1 MAEDKG
7 TEPVDEGMEVV
18 PDAPLADVPTIIP
31 ELEDVVSNLAT
42 DVSFARKTWKDGS
55 EGATPITAAELN
67 RLEKGVADLT
77 SAVNGLRDSVSQS
90 PLAGAKKFMMK
101 TTKARVTF
109 DAAGG
114 HRCFFAFSSGNST
127 PWLAVYTQ
135 NTVLANIQRLGNVT
149 VEKVSDDVCDIT
161 APQWSMLVI
170 IPLSGTI
177 EITDA

>member
-77 SAVNGLRDSVSQS
+77 SAVNGLRDSVSQAL
-90 PLAGAKKFMMK
+90 PCTGIGITGDFDNCTKAGAYIVSADSGSSMGFPSGAYKWGTLIVFARQDQYIVQIYIADSVSEPVYLRNSFNGSPFRNW
-101 TTKARVTF
+101 TKIART
-109 DAAGG
+109 
-114 HRCFFAFSSGNST
+114 
-127 PWLAVYTQ
+127 
-135 NTVLANIQRLGNVT
+135 
-149 VEKVSDDVCDIT
+149 
-161 APQWSMLVI
+161 SM
-170 IPLSGTI
+170 
-177 EITDA
+177 

>member
-31 ELEDVVSNLAT
+31 ELEDVVSQLAT

-77 SAVNGLRDSVSQS
+77 STVNALRDSVSKTIKV
-90 PLAGAKKFMMK
+90 AG
-101 TTKARVTF
+101 TEESTLNVNN
-109 DAAGG
+109 DGG
-114 HRCFFAFSSGNST
+114 IS
-127 PWLAVYTQ
+127 L
-135 NTVLANIQRLGNVT
+135 
-149 VEKVSDDVCDIT
+149 
-161 APQWSMLVI
+161 QWVKNDETYI
-170 IPLSGTI
+170 FTI
-177 EITDA
+177 EKTGGQINFGYRTNNDGQWHHIRQI

>member
-31 ELEDVVSNLAT
+31 ELEDVVSQLAT

-77 SAVNGLRDSVSQS
+77 TAVNGLRDSVSRTVAMDDTVKASIIASANQKGEIEVCFTS
-90 PLAGAKKFMMK
+90 KTGDKKQ
-101 TTKARVTF
+101 VTF
-109 DAAGG
+109 FNSENDN
-114 HRCFFAFSSGNST
+114 HIVMWNST
-127 PWLAVYTQ
+127 KSK
-135 NTVLANIQRLGNVT
+135 
-149 VEKVSDDVCDIT
+149 VE
-161 APQWSMLVI
+161 WSI
-170 IPLSGTI
+170 
-177 EITDA
+177 

>member
-31 ELEDVVSNLAT
+31 ELEDVVSQLAT

-77 SAVNGLRDSVSQS
+77 STVNALRDSVSRTVAMDDTVKASIVASANQKGELEIRFTS
-90 PLAGAKKFMMK
+90 KTGDKKQ
-101 TTKARVTF
+101 VTF
-109 DAAGG
+109 FNSENDN
-114 HRCFFAFSSGNST
+114 HIVMWNST
-127 PWLAVYTQ
+127 KSK
-135 NTVLANIQRLGNVT
+135 
-149 VEKVSDDVCDIT
+149 VE
-161 APQWSMLVI
+161 WSI
-170 IPLSGTI
+170 
-177 EITDA
+177 

>member
-77 SAVNGLRDSVSQS
+77 SAVNGLRDSVSRTVAMDDTVKASIVASANQKGELEIRFTS
-90 PLAGAKKFMMK
+90 K
-101 TTKARVTF
+101 TGDKMQVTF
-109 DAAGG
+109 FNAENTN
-114 HRCFFAFSSGNST
+114 HIVMWNST
-127 PWLAVYTQ
+127 KSK
-135 NTVLANIQRLGNVT
+135 
-149 VEKVSDDVCDIT
+149 VEWAI
-161 APQWSMLVI
+161 
-170 IPLSGTI
+170 
-177 EITDA
+177 